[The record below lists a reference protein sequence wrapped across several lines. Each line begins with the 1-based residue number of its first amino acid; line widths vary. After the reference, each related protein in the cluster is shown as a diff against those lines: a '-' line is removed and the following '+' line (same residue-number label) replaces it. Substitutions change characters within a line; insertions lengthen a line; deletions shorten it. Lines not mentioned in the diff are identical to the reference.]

1 VLKEAFVGG
10 SKLELLA
17 IKEESSCE
25 FDGAPPTEVFQSVAV
40 AGIVAGKPAGAPPI
54 VAGR

>member
-1 VLKEAFVGG
+1 MLKEAFVGG